1 MAVKITF
8 YLTSSGRSPV
18 EKYIESL
25 PKEDQ
30 GKFADV
36 IKGVQKYGFEFEP
49 VEFKH
54 LRGKLWEIKFRAR
67 GGGYRVIYVVV
78 EKDLMLWLHAIKK
91 DSQKTPPE
99 DLDLDLAERRMKEV
113 L

>member
-1 MAVKITF
+1 MKINF

-18 EKYIESL
+18 EKYIEGL

-30 GKFADV
+30 AKFVDV
-36 IKGVQKYGFEFEP
+36 IKGIREYGLEFEP
-49 VEFKH
+49 VVFKH
-54 LRGKLWEIKFRAR
+54 LKGKLWEIKFRAK
-67 GGGYRVIYVVV
+67 GAGYRVVYVIV

-99 DLDLDLAERRMKEV
+99 DLDLAERRMKEV